1 MAVQHSEQLKTA
13 VSQPDCF
20 HNARESRSSH
30 AAVIFYYSGAP
41 CSAGFPDLDESVS
54 LLSDLMVGEQFFRI
68 SA

>member
-1 MAVQHSEQLKTA
+1 MPAKAGHHTLL
-13 VSQPDCF
+13 
-20 HNARESRSSH
+20 SSFIIPAH
-30 AAVIFYYSGAP
+30 P